1 MKKYSRQREVILE
14 SIKMR
19 RDHPT
24 VDMLY
29 EDLKLQIPNIGIA
42 TIYRNVSELCNC
54 GQIRKIKCEDGVY
67 RYDGNEEN
75 HIHFE
80 CNNCH
85 RIFDI
90 KLEEKEST
98 KIKNELQ
105 NLANTI
111 NAEFDKQEIMLSG
124 LCEKCK
130 KQ

>member
-1 MKKYSRQREVILE
+1 MKK
-14 SIKMR
+14 
-19 RDHPT
+19 
-24 VDMLY
+24 
-29 EDLKLQIPNIGIA
+29 
-42 TIYRNVSELCNC
+42 YRNVSELCNC
-54 GQIRKIKCEDGVY
+54 GQIRKIKCEDGIY

-85 RIFDI
+85 KIFDI
-90 KLEEKEST
+90 KLEEKESK
-98 KIKNELQ
+98 KINKELQ

>member
-29 EDLKLQIPNIGIA
+29 EDVKLQMPNIGIA

-85 RIFDI
+85 KIFDI
-90 KLEEKEST
+90 KLV
-98 KIKNELQ
+98 
-105 NLANTI
+105 
-111 NAEFDKQEIMLSG
+111 
-124 LCEKCK
+124 
-130 KQ
+130 